1 MMEKKVTTDK
11 AATDAL
17 VAMQEG
23 IIVEEGLAK
32 ETNCTKI
39 RKGKWPEDATRFFLV
54 LIQRPPLLQV

>member
-1 MMEKKVTTDK
+1 MEKKAKKDK

-23 IIVEEGLAK
+23 IIVEQGLAK

-39 RKGKWPEDATRFFLV
+39 RKGKLPEDATRYFGGKKPWQL
-54 LIQRPPLLQV
+54 P